1 MVCACAS
8 REFSRSSLT
17 AEVRDVRT
25 WPDVRDV
32 IEEGGEGADHS
43 FWFDVES

>member
-8 REFSRSSLT
+8 IEFSRSSLT

-32 IEEGGEGADHS
+32 IEEGGRERIIFFGGLM
-43 FWFDVES
+43 